1 MWPQANVQV
10 RTWLTGAVAARGYE
24 SPEEGDADSPC
35 RKRPLIAMNPL
46 MFANWRSIATTF
58 TVICWLAV
66 VVLAVRLVD
75 AVQSQ
80 DPPPHRA
87 SMLVR

>member
-1 MWPQANVQV
+1 M
-10 RTWLTGAVAARGYE
+10 
-24 SPEEGDADSPC
+24 
-35 RKRPLIAMNPL
+35 IAMNPL

-66 VVLAVRLVD
+66 LVLAVRLVH
-75 AVQSQ
+75 AVQSH